1 MGSPTNLNKILLCQ
15 LVNQTF
21 QDILPMMSS
30 VPLLYF
36 QILSKEENEIMDSIY
51 LQIES
56 AKIILLEIHLS
67 FAIFALSW
75 FCCKEDGAGK
85 FSCFIS
91 DKPMSQVW
99 MMLQIIWK
107 FLSSNYR
114 YIPHSTRSSV
124 SVDLHICNVHIGFWI
139 DR

>member
-30 VPLLYF
+30 VPLLCCF

-56 AKIILLEIHLS
+56 AKIILVEIYLH
-67 FAIFALSW
+67 FAAI
-75 FCCKEDGAGK
+75 
-85 FSCFIS
+85 
-91 DKPMSQVW
+91 
-99 MMLQIIWK
+99 
-107 FLSSNYR
+107 
-114 YIPHSTRSSV
+114 
-124 SVDLHICNVHIGFWI
+124 LHIPGFVA
-139 DR
+139 RKMELASSPVSYLTSQCHKFERC